1 MPKKGLLIVISG
13 FSGVGKGTI
22 VKELLKR
29 YPEEFRLSISA
40 TSRKPRE
47 GEEEGKHYF
56 FVSRE
61 RFREMIDAGALLEYA
76 EYNQNYYGTPK
87 EYVISEAEK
96 GHNVILE
103 IEVQGAFQIRERC
116 PDAVLVF
123 TVPPSIGELRRR
135 LHKRGTETEEVIE
148 KRIAR
153 ALEELPLAEQYD
165 YIILNDALEDAVR
178 DFGTILRAE
187 SLRPAYTDLVSL
199 RKDGN
204 VL

>member
-1 MPKKGLLIVISG
+1 M
-13 FSGVGKGTI
+13 
-22 VKELLKR
+22 
-29 YPEEFRLSISA
+29 
-40 TSRKPRE
+40 
-47 GEEEGKHYF
+47 
-56 FVSRE
+56 
-61 RFREMIDAGALLEYA
+61 
-76 EYNQNYYGTPK
+76 
-87 EYVISEAEK
+87 
-96 GHNVILE
+96 
-103 IEVQGAFQIRERC
+103 
-116 PDAVLVF
+116 LVF

-135 LHKRGTETEEVIE
+135 LHKRGTETEEIIE

-165 YIILNDALEDAVR
+165 YIILNDALEDAVH